1 MFIMR
6 FLLVSVDYEAKK
18 PAELT
23 VEDKRAAIKQ
33 LIERIP
39 TDKLE
44 LFAWPLDWDQVDKV
58 IITLQSAL
66 TVIHHNC

>member
-1 MFIMR
+1 MR

-44 LFAWPLDWDQVDKV
+44 LLRV
-58 IITLQSAL
+58 L
-66 TVIHHNC
+66 